1 MVIPSGLIPPGG
13 KSAID
18 KILFIPNKYGG
29 FFRLISLLLNVYR
42 RDRQSFRSNFDMVM
56 GRGIFAH
63 SYEHFGVKGILQIIQ
78 SYYLLSN
85 LRLSW

>member
-29 FFRLISLLLNVYR
+29 FFRLVSLLLNVYR
-42 RDRQSFRSNFDMVM
+42 RDRQSFS
-56 GRGIFAH
+56 
-63 SYEHFGVKGILQIIQ
+63 IQ
-78 SYYLLSN
+78 
-85 LRLSW
+85 LRHGDGTRNICSFI